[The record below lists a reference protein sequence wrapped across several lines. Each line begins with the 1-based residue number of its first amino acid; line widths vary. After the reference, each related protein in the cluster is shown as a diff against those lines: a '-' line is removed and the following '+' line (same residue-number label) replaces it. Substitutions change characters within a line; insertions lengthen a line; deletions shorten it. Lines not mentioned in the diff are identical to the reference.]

1 MLIIFC
7 QDISSATDNKLLCIT
22 DKNNVVLCFIF
33 PQGEHFVDLCTS
45 VYFCSYCVCHL
56 DNVLLY
62 SIMHITGS
70 VSQNNFG

>member
-33 PQGEHFVDLCTS
+33 PQGEHFVDL
-45 VYFCSYCVCHL
+45 
-56 DNVLLY
+56 
-62 SIMHITGS
+62 
-70 VSQNNFG
+70 